1 MLPNVA
7 IGIISQIN
15 WGDPFASRVGLLD
28 LAFSELSCRQAD
40 TKAMVIAGGL
50 ISWRYHKPL
59 YQRLKDDDERHEY
72 CSRLADELSR
82 IIPHVE
88 NGKVYVMTSPAP
100 NLDGPIGELVATLLS
115 DIRRDIRYYPQ
126 QCERIPFDGVNNP
139 DRLAILVCSKTLFSS
154 DYQSTPVDNV
164 LKQELKRSSQKRAAF
179 YAVAGLGVYVHKPP
193 DTRPE
198 YIGVP
203 ALHRLQMVTTENQVG
218 MVLLD
223 VTDETIIPTM
233 VSFKDQISKE
243 RSYVSIPAGLP
254 PLSRSIYAKL
264 KEGSYP
270 LGQLA
275 DLLGEEK
282 ETVLETVQALTQ
294 RQWHRYPQ
302 IRLDLSSR
310 RVDFEPRW
318 LQYQLKYPGIPSDSK
333 STTFVVLACLHAGSK
348 ELEYDF
354 VLERLVQTI
363 IATNADALAAVGDL
377 IQGLKHD
384 LEHRG
389 EVVEGML
396 YSDHEEMAAILLA
409 RVLAEVFRHRLDNA
423 LYRRVMAK
431 KKRWTKPEVCSLL
444 RSCLLPFYYAEGNHD
459 QWVIDLGFRTLAHF
473 SLKLHA
479 ELHTLVEQ
487 ILVAHRMPCIC
498 KAAFTKILEE
508 KIIATHPLGWRAQT
522 PEGLKAGFAH
532 PHKGSTKTKTARLE
546 EVMSETLND
555 CNVVF
560 VGNFHAAV
568 ATVMWNPEQGLRAG
582 FQLSTM
588 LKKTQFEENKTKK
601 VFRNFGV
608 IRVES
613 KDGRIHRYS
622 TRFVEGPRTTDQKQQ
637 TYLEELKK
645 RFGKY

>member
-15 WGDPFASRVGLLD
+15 WGDPLASRVGLLD
-28 LAFSELSCRQAD
+28 LAFSELSRKQAN

-59 YQRLKDDDERHEY
+59 YQRLKDDDERYEY
-72 CSRLADELSR
+72 CSRLADELASVIPR
-82 IIPHVE
+82 ID
-88 NGKVYVMTSPAP
+88 NGKIYLMTSPAP
-100 NLDGPIGELVATLLS
+100 NLDGPIGEVVATLLT

-126 QCERIPFDGVNNP
+126 QCERIPFDGMKDP

-164 LKQELKRSSQKRAAF
+164 LKQELKRSSQKRAKF

-203 ALHRLQMVTTENQVG
+203 ALHRLQTVTTENQVG

-223 VTDETIIPTM
+223 VMDDIVIPTC
-233 VSFKDQISKE
+233 VSFKDQISRE

-254 PLSRSIYAKL
+254 PLSRNIYAKL
-264 KEGSYP
+264 KEGSFP

-282 ETVLETVQALTQ
+282 EVVLETVQSLTQ
-294 RQWHRYPQ
+294 RQWQKYPQ
-302 IRLDLSSR
+302 IRLDISSR

-318 LQYQLKYPGIPSDSK
+318 LQHQLRYPGIPSNTVP
-333 STTFVVLACLHAGSK
+333 TTFVVLACLHAGSK

-363 IATNADALAAVGDL
+363 IDNNADALAAVGDL

-389 EVVEGML
+389 EVVEGTL
-396 YSDHEEMAAILLA
+396 YSDHEEMAAILLS
-409 RVLAEVFRHRLDNA
+409 RVLTQVFEYRLERA
-423 LYRRVMAK
+423 LARQSS
-431 KKRWTKPEVCSLL
+431 KKRYSKREVCDLL
-444 RSCLLPFYYAEGNHD
+444 RSCMLPFYYAEGNHD

-473 SLKLHA
+473 ALKLHV

-487 ILVAHRMPCIC
+487 ILAAHRLPCIC
-498 KAAFTKILEE
+498 KAEFAKILEE
-508 KIIATHPLGWRAQT
+508 KVIATHPLGWRAQT
-522 PEGLKAGFAH
+522 PKALKAGFAH

-568 ATVMWNPEQGLRAG
+568 ATVMWSPEQGLRVG

-588 LKKTQFEENKTKK
+588 LNKTQFEENKTKK

-608 IRVES
+608 VRMES
-613 KDGRIHRYS
+613 ANGRIHRYS
-622 TRFVEGPRTTDQKQQ
+622 TRFVEGPRTTDEKQHR
-637 TYLEELKK
+637 YLEELKK

>member
-1 MLPNVA
+1 MLPKLA

-15 WGDPFASRVGLLD
+15 WGDPLASRVGLLD
-28 LAFSELSCRQAD
+28 LAFSELSRKQAD

-50 ISWRYHKPL
+50 ISWRYHKPH
-59 YQRLKDDDERHEY
+59 YQRLKDDAERYKY
-72 CSRLADELSR
+72 CSQLAEELSR
-82 IIPHVE
+82 IIPQVE
-88 NGKVYVMTSPAP
+88 NGKVYLMTSSAP
-100 NLDGPIGELVATLLS
+100 NLDGPIGETIATLLT
-115 DIRRDIRYYPQ
+115 DMRRDIRYYPQ
-126 QCERIPFDGVNNP
+126 QCERIPFEGMKDP

-164 LKQELKRSSQKRAAF
+164 LKQELKRSSQKRAKF

-203 ALHRLQMVTTENQVG
+203 ALHRLQTVTTENQVG

-223 VTDETIIPTM
+223 ISDDTIIPTC
-233 VSFKDQISKE
+233 VSFKDQISRE
-243 RSYVSIPAGLP
+243 RSYVSIPTGLS

-264 KEGSYP
+264 KAGSFP

-282 ETVLETVQALTQ
+282 EIVLETVQALTQ
-294 RQWHRYPQ
+294 RQWQKYPQ
-302 IRLDLSSR
+302 IRFDASSR
-310 RVDFEPRW
+310 RIDFEPRW
-318 LQYQLKYPGIPSDSK
+318 LQYQLQYPAIPADTESS
-333 STTFVVLACLHAGSK
+333 TFVVLACLHAGSK

-354 VLERLVQTI
+354 VLERLTQTI
-363 IATNADALAAVGDL
+363 IANNADALAAVGDL

-389 EVVEGML
+389 EVVEGTL
-396 YSDHEEMAAILLA
+396 YSDHEEMAAILLS
-409 RVLAEVFRHRLDNA
+409 RVLADVFHHRLNIA
-423 LYRRVMAK
+423 LAERTA
-431 KKRWTKPEVCSLL
+431 KKRWTKREVCDLL

-459 QWVIDLGFRTLAHF
+459 QWVIDIGFRTLAHF
-473 SLKLHA
+473 ALKLHT
-479 ELHTLVEQ
+479 ELHTLTEE
-487 ILVAHRMPCIC
+487 ILAAHRLPCIC
-498 KAAFTKILEE
+498 KAELGKILDE
-508 KIIATHPLGWRAQT
+508 KIIATHPLGWRAKTQK
-522 PEGLKAGFAH
+522 GLKAGFAH

-568 ATVMWNPEQGLRAG
+568 ATVMWNPEQGLRVG

-588 LKKTQFEENKTKK
+588 LNKTQFEENKTKK

-608 IRVES
+608 VRMES
-613 KDGRIHRYS
+613 KNGRIHRYS
-622 TRFVEGPRTTDQKQQ
+622 TRFVEGPRTTDEKQRA
-637 TYLEELKK
+637 YLEEIKK
-645 RFGKY
+645 RLGKY